1 MILFHAGFGFF
12 CSPHTTEELFALMQS
27 CWELEPKDRAA
38 VSDLETSVNQVRND
52 QEGIMPQN
60 YDYALYADGD

>member
-1 MILFHAGFGFF
+1 
-12 CSPHTTEELFALMQS
+12 MQS